1 MVNIGTFSTAVEAAV
16 AVAKGVAVEVV
27 ERMLK
32 SKDIDIGSG
41 EIGVIAAFRSQVLKL
56 RKRLRERGLNTISV
70 GQVHD
75 FQGQEMKA
83 IVISNVLARPHPHAG
98 ARTGSTG
105 VLAADGTG
113 ASAVGSS
120 SVYSELGFLASPK
133 RFNVAV
139 TRAKVNL

>member
-1 MVNIGTFSTAVEAAV
+1 
-16 AVAKGVAVEVV
+16 
-27 ERMLK
+27 MLTLR
-32 SKDIDIGSG
+32 IY
-41 EIGVIAAFRSQVLKL
+41 FQVLKL
-56 RKRLRERGLNTISV
+56 RKRLRERGLNAISV

-98 ARTGSTG
+98 ARKGSTG
-105 VLAADGTG
+105 VHAVDGTE

-139 TRAKVNL
+139 TRAKVNTHSERSRQCHSSLVPQMSNYY